1 MEDSIKGGVRHLR
14 VDSGSAGGVHS
25 GVPSPHSPMKHPAIR
40 ASALLGTLLAAHLS
54 EAAPTYTLTDL
65 GPGSARGINSAGK
78 VVGQG
83 LNPWYFNGVSRTDLN
98 FQQTVFNQPGSVQA
112 LPVSMAT
119 AINDSDTIVG
129 AAVQAIFTP
138 SGVLATLYPY
148 VYSPGTRGILFSS
161 VAEGTMEAI
170 NASGVAVGGRGSSAF
185 IFDGTKISRF
195 ASPGAAP
202 LAINASGL
210 VAGYSIGPSLPEA
223 RAARFVGGATEILDL
238 SAVPNPSGQVLWSEA
253 RGINA
258 NGIIVGFIRTQRNLP
273 LDPIQGFVHSNG
285 QATDLGGLGGF
296 QTMAYAINDSG
307 VIVGTSDTAADV
319 AHAFVRVG
327 SELID
332 LNSVISAGGQ
342 GWVLTSAYAINA
354 SGSIVGEGIKDG
366 VQRAFLLRPT
376 PTISRQPVGTN
387 VLAGNSFTLSVQATG
402 LAPFTYQWRHAGTNL
417 PGATSDVLTIQK
429 ATAADAGSYQ
439 VIVSNVAGGTAS
451 DEVVVGVNLRPELT
465 IRTYAGL
472 TVTGVAGRTCR
483 IEAAI
488 DPQGPWVP
496 VGTLKLE
503 SSEAFWLDHESP
515 QNPTRVYRAIEMP

>member
-1 MEDSIKGGVRHLR
+1 
-14 VDSGSAGGVHS
+14 
-25 GVPSPHSPMKHPAIR
+25 MKHPVIR
-40 ASALLGTLLAAHLS
+40 ASALFGTLLVAQLS
-54 EAAPTYTLTDL
+54 EAAPTYALRDL

-83 LNPWYFNGVSRTDLN
+83 PGPWYYNGVSRTDLN
-98 FQQTVFNQPGSVQA
+98 FQQNVFNQPGAVEA
-112 LPVSMAT
+112 LPISLAT

-129 AAVQAIFTP
+129 SAVRALFFP
-138 SGVLATLYPY
+138 SGVIATLYPY

-202 LAINASGL
+202 LAINASGV
-210 VAGYSIGPSLPEA
+210 VAGYNIGPSVPEA

-238 SAVPNPSGQVLWSEA
+238 SAVPNPSGQGLWSEA

-258 NGIIVGFIRTQRNLP
+258 NGAIVGFIRTQRNLP
-273 LDPIQGFVHSNG
+273 LDPVQGFVHSNG

-296 QTMAYAINDSG
+296 QTMAHAINDSG
-307 VIVGTSDTAADV
+307 VIVGTSDTAGDV

-327 SELID
+327 SEMID
-332 LNSVISAGGQ
+332 LNSAVTAGGQ
-342 GWVLTSAYAINA
+342 GWVLVSAYAINA

-366 VQRAFLLRPT
+366 AQRAFLLRPT

-387 VLAGNSFTLSVQATG
+387 VSAGSPFTLSVQASG

-429 ATAADAGSYQ
+429 ASAANAGSYQ
-439 VIVSNVAGGTAS
+439 VIVSNVAGDTAS
-451 DEVVVGVNLRPELT
+451 AEVSVEVSVRPELT
-465 IRTYAGL
+465 LKTYAGL
-472 TVTGVAGRTCR
+472 TVTGAVGRTYR
-483 IEAAI
+483 IEAAL
-488 DPQGPWVP
+488 DPQGPWAP
-496 VGTLKLE
+496 VGTLKLD
-503 SSEAFWLDHESP
+503 SSPSFWFDFDSP
-515 QNPTRVYRAIEMP
+515 QNPLRLYRAVELP